1 MTQLGMKTTILVV
14 SLAMQDNL
22 LLLAEITTC
31 KNPQKELNLILKVKI
46 IFW

>member
-22 LLLAEITTC
+22 LLLVEIMT
-31 KNPQKELNLILKVKI
+31 
-46 IFW
+46 